1 MMSDN
6 SPTIPIFARA
16 LGDHWQKLAPA
27 VQSHYNLSP
36 RSDDELILEGV
47 MSVYYPRPAIT
58 LLGMARLF
66 GGLVLLREDNIPV
79 QVKNSSRPDSEA
91 IFWHRTFN
99 VPGRKRSVTFRS
111 QMQYAGGDE
120 IVEYVGSSL
129 GIKLGVRMK
138 ITENEGALNFQ
149 SVGYTLKI
157 GPVEMP
163 IPGHLIL
170 GRALITESA
179 VGANEISMHFTIKH
193 PLFGEIY
200 SYGGQFCLPDNV

>member
-27 VQSHYNLSP
+27 VKSHYNLSP
-36 RSDDELILEGV
+36 RSDDELVLRGE
-47 MSVYYPRPAIT
+47 MSVYYPRPAFI

-66 GGLVLLREDNIPV
+66 GGLVLLREGNIPV
-79 QVKNSSRPDSEA
+79 QVRNSSRPDSET

-99 VPGRKRSVTFRS
+99 VPGRKQPVTFCS
-111 QMQYAGGDE
+111 QMEYAGGDE
-120 IVEYVGSSL
+120 IVEYVGSIPR
-129 GIKLGVRMK
+129 IKIGVRMK
-138 ITENEGALNFQ
+138 IRENEGALNFQ

-157 GPVEMP
+157 GTFEMP
-163 IPGHLIL
+163 IPGHFLL
-170 GRALITESA
+170 GRALITENATS
-179 VGANEISMHFTIKH
+179 ANEISMHFTIKH

-200 SYGGQFCLPDNV
+200 SYGGRFILPNIV